1 MLFIYDVASKLCA
14 YNVQDRQ
21 DAAAAAAAATLAQYQ
36 VQWGLLT
43 SYQYISAIIGTG
55 SSQI

>member
-36 VQWGLLT
+36 VQ
-43 SYQYISAIIGTG
+43 
-55 SSQI
+55 